1 MEHPLH
7 HLPFLIACGIGV
19 AALKLG
25 DVSLQLRLSGQSG
38 KARHGLI
45 PIEVVGC
52 LDDHKQS
59 VAEDLYLHFVD
70 TNTTDALSNLAP
82 VVLTVVSL
90 HILLNE
96 FGVILQ
102 F

>member
-7 HLPFLIACGIGV
+7 HLPFLVGGGIGV
-19 AALKLG
+19 ATLELG
-25 DVSLQLRLSGQSG
+25 NVCLPLCLSGQSG
-38 KARHGLI
+38 ETCHSLV
-45 PIEVVGC
+45 PVEVVGSIYN
-52 LDDHKQS
+52 HKQAVS
-59 VAEDLYLHFVD
+59 EDVYLHLLD
-70 TNTTDALSNLAP
+70 AHTSDALANLAP

>member
-19 AALKLG
+19 AALKLSH
-25 DVSLQLRLSGQSG
+25 VCLPLCLAGQSG
-38 KARHGLI
+38 KACHGLV
-45 PIEVVGC
+45 PIEIVGS
-52 LDDHKQS
+52 LNNHKQS
-59 VAEDLYLHFVD
+59 VAKDVYLHFLD
-70 TNTTDALSNLAP
+70 THTTDALAYLAP

-90 HILLNE
+90 HLLLDE
-96 FGVILQ
+96 FRVILQ